1 MNDIKLMRS
10 KLAVSRPARWD
21 SKNERGG
28 LLDCEFMIAFLSH
41 FDTQSPWLSFAQDCR
56 DILNQITILK
66 AVFMPKENAADMPAA
81 LQHQIAL
88 LMSQDNF
95 EAALPHLLDQMEKL
109 ARELDS
115 LCARL
120 DTPADK

>member
-1 MNDIKLMRS
+1 
-10 KLAVSRPARWD
+10 
-21 SKNERGG
+21 
-28 LLDCEFMIAFLSH
+28 
-41 FDTQSPWLSFAQDCR
+41 
-56 DILNQITILK
+56 
-66 AVFMPKENAADMPAA
+66 MPKENAADMPAA

-109 ARELDS
+109 ALELDS